1 MNRELICSI
10 LEVPTEPWPPDHY
23 ALIGLEP
30 AQVTP
35 VAVEQRV
42 QELSARLRAYQ
53 LTEPELVTD
62 ALNRLAQALNCLTDP
77 TARRIYDLARVGTIA
92 LAPIAPTPPPVSR
105 PAIAEIESAGDAQ
118 LSARRRLY
126 RRLCAVRRLRWSWLE
141 LGRWFDASGARPRE
155 LLDQV
160 DLIRAARSVRTA
172 WASDPLP
179 SVGIVNS
186 PGGYVIALIRDASLL
201 RRLQRLKLSDLE
213 KLSADWTDGLSAID
227 REITSTRARL
237 RRRGPI
243 ARRFR
248 RAGYFLGGNG
258 IDITLCTLGLL
269 ALGIAIWRGWN

>member
-1 MNRELICSI
+1 MSRELICSI
-10 LEVPTEPWPPDHY
+10 LGVPTEPWPPDHY
-23 ALIGLEP
+23 ALIGLDP
-30 AQVTP
+30 AQITP
-35 VAVEQRV
+35 AAAEQRV

-77 TARRIYDLARVGTIA
+77 RARRIYDLSRVGTIA
-92 LAPIAPTPPPVSR
+92 LVPIAPTPPPVSR
-105 PAIAEIESAGDAQ
+105 PAVAEIESADDAQ

-126 RRLCAVRRLRWSWLE
+126 RRLCTFRRLRQFWLE
-141 LGRWFDASGARPRE
+141 LGRWFGTSGARPRE

-160 DLIRAARSVRTA
+160 DLIRAARSVRIA

-179 SVGIVNS
+179 PVGVVNS

-201 RRLQRLKLSDLE
+201 RRLQRLKLSELE
-213 KLSADWTDGLSAID
+213 KLSADWTDGLSAIN

-248 RAGYFLGGNG
+248 RASYFLVNNG
-258 IDITLCTLGLL
+258 IDIVLCTLGLL
-269 ALGIAIWRGWN
+269 TLGIAIWRGWN

>member
-1 MNRELICSI
+1 LICCI
-10 LEVPTEPWPPDHY
+10 LGVPTEPWPPDHY

-35 VAVEQRV
+35 AAVEQRV

-77 TARRIYDLARVGTIA
+77 TTRRIYDLSRVGTIA

-105 PAIAEIESAGDAQ
+105 PAIADIESAGHAR

-126 RRLCAVRRLRWSWLE
+126 RRLCAVRRLRRSWLD
-141 LGRWFDASGARPRE
+141 LGRWLGTSGARPRE

-160 DLIRAARSVRTA
+160 DLIQAARSVRLA
-172 WASDPLP
+172 WASNPLP
-179 SVGIVNS
+179 PVGIVNS
-186 PGGYVIALIRDASLL
+186 PGGYVIALVRDASLL
-201 RRLQRLKLSDLE
+201 RRLQRLKLSELE
-213 KLSADWTDGLSAID
+213 KLSADWTDGLSAIN

-243 ARRFR
+243 ARQLR
-248 RAGYFLGGNG
+248 RATYFLIGNG
-258 IDITLCTLGLL
+258 IDIALCTLGLL
-269 ALGIAIWRGWN
+269 ALGIAIWRGWD